1 MVSQKKPRPTLQDVA
16 DLSGVSYQ
24 TVSRVINNHPY
35 VSDETRK
42 TVQDAIDTLG
52 YRPSKAAIRLRSK
65 TSKTIAIILYGSWF
79 HGPVQTALNVEMAA
93 KTSGFEVIITNVTET
108 EKQVTEALHMVK
120 DWGVEGIIMIVPA
133 QGLPQSEIQAI
144 SGGVPVVYIDAY
156 RSSDTASVNLDEA
169 DGTRQIIEHLIS
181 LGHRHFC
188 EISGPL
194 NWFSAQVR
202 HQACLQTFQSH
213 GLDAPVHIEGNWTT
227 PGGYQAARRL
237 LEQGHHF
244 TALIAANDN
253 MAMGALYA
261 LHQHGLTVPGDV
273 AVVGFDDIP
282 EAAYFIPPLSTVRH
296 NYIQL
301 GTDGFDYLLQLMDD
315 PDTPIL
321 QKTIAPKLIL
331 RESTQ
336 PSGT

>member
-16 DLSGVSYQ
+16 ELSGVSYQ

-42 TVQDAIDTLG
+42 SVQDAIDTLG

-108 EKQVTEALHMVK
+108 EKQVTEALQMVK

-133 QGLPQSEIQAI
+133 QGLAQSEIQAI
-144 SGGVPVVYIDAY
+144 SGDVPVVYIDAH
-156 RSSDTASVNLDEA
+156 RSSSTASVNLDEA
-169 DGTRQIIEHLIS
+169 EGTRQIVEHLIA
-181 LGHRHFC
+181 LGHRDFC

-202 HQACLQTFQSH
+202 HQACLQTFQAH

-237 LEQGHHF
+237 LEQGHPF

-261 LHQHGLTVPGDV
+261 LHQHGLAVPGDV

-282 EAAYFIPPLSTVRH
+282 EAAYFIPPLTTVRH

-315 PDTPIL
+315 PETPIV
-321 QKTIAPKLIL
+321 QKTISPKLIL
-331 RESTQ
+331 RESSQ
-336 PSGT
+336 PSGM